1 MNHFNMWVFWT
12 NAMIADSEIQFPCWV
27 KHSCFVLMVYF
38 TLLTKVLAQL
48 GQNKREQ
55 YIRLS
60 ELSLVKYTA
69 CKQLTLSGSKRSF
82 ALLKDKMHNQTKPT
96 RLLSFKIL
104 SSFITAVLNLGSFK
118 FNLQSFCSVPLQRFD
133 WLNIITSGL
142 HFC

>member
-1 MNHFNMWVFWT
+1 MWVFWT

-96 RLLSFKIL
+96 RLQSFKVL
-104 SSFITAVLNLGSFK
+104 SSFIIAVFSSLCISRK
-118 FNLQSFCSVPLQRFD
+118 FILSSAFAAIRLVEYHYQWFAFLLIER
-133 WLNIITSGL
+133 
-142 HFC
+142 